1 MLILER
7 NAPIR
12 KKLLIFLARRNSK
25 RCVLSFILVLAI
37 SELLSK
43 RLISIR

>member
-7 NAPIR
+7 NALVR
-12 KKLLIFLARRNSK
+12 KKLLVFLARRNSK
-25 RCVLSFILVLAI
+25 SYVLSFILVLAV

-43 RLISIR
+43 RPISIR

>member
-7 NAPIR
+7 NALIR
-12 KKLLIFLARRNSK
+12 KKLLIFLARRNLK
-25 RCVLSFILVLAI
+25 RYALSFILVLAV